1 MGPMLMIIF
10 FHCLNLFSV
19 LLKLYLCVRVQ
30 SLSLPDPGIEPA
42 SLAFPSL
49 ADRFFTTSATW
60 EARMYVYEVINIYVY
75 IYIYIY
81 IYIHILYQR
90 RKWHPTPVLL
100 PGKSHGRRS
109 LVGYSPWGREK
120 SDMTERLYFHF
131 SLS

>member
-30 SLSLPDPGIEPA
+30 SLSLPDPGTEPA

-81 IYIHILYQR
+81 IYIYTHIISEKAMAPHSCTLAWRIPWSEEPGRLQSMGSQR
-90 RKWHPTPVLL
+90 
-100 PGKSHGRRS
+100 
-109 LVGYSPWGREK
+109 VGH
-120 SDMTERLYFHF
+120 D
-131 SLS
+131 